1 LKKVETDLNSLL
13 WKDTVLQDLAD
24 KHLTTESVEAL
35 LAFEAGQGICINL
48 KRDDGS
54 TLPINIKKNETI
66 LGLKK
71 RIRTETER
79 ELKCHQLELRRVN
92 INWKHI
98 WRLNWLITSDKEK
111 LTDDR
116 VLLKDARLTNNS
128 EIKFLK
134 KFREKQKRKGS
145 KRRQAVEKKCPHEL
159 IM

>member
-24 KHLTTESVEAL
+24 KHLTSESVEAL

-79 ELKCHQLELRRVN
+79 ELKCHQSERRVN

-116 VLLKDARLTNNS
+116 VLLKDAGLTNNS

-145 KRRQAVEKKCPHEL
+145 KRRQAVEKKCPPEL
-159 IM
+159 IT